1 MRILI
6 ITLCIITIST
16 LNARDKNLLR
26 LANLK
31 CENFS
36 NPAGIDNRNPR
47 FSWQIKSDARNVM
60 QSAYRILVS
69 DDEEKLLS
77 DNGNIW
83 DSRKVESDQSI
94 LVRYHGAPLEPAK
107 KYYWK
112 VMIWDASGSPS
123 GWSERASWQTGLMNP
138 SGWGEAR
145 WICYEEMP
153 ASMRLVPGVHLGGH
167 DLGHK
172 GLQRPVIPL
181 FRKEFTADKIIESAT
196 LYISG
201 LGHYEAYING
211 EKIGHSFL
219 SPGWTDYDNTILY
232 NTYDVTGEIREGVN
246 VIGAIAGNGFYN
258 INRERYRKLVIAYG
272 TPKIICRLS
281 IRYED
286 GSEANIVSGSD
297 WKTLPSPILYTSI
310 YGGEDYD
317 ARLEQAGWKSPG
329 YDDSCWKSVIIA
341 GNPGGNLVPESDYPV
356 GVNEIIEAKQII
368 RLAED
373 KFLYDFGQNASGIF
387 ELKVT
392 GEKGQVIRLLPGEL
406 ENENHEV
413 NQNATGRWHYYTY
426 TLKGEGTET
435 WRPQFTYY
443 GFRYIQV
450 EGAVPETKQ
459 ASGSLPV
466 VRDLKMLHTRNTS
479 PRNGTFHCSS
489 DLFNRIYA
497 LINWAIQSNLQS
509 VMTDCPH
516 REKLGWLEQTFLMGS
531 SVNYNFEIYHL
542 YNKLIG
548 DMRDAQT
555 GKGLIPGIAPE
566 YVLFEGGFRDS
577 PEWGSASVILPWL
590 VYRWYGDR
598 SVIEKAWPVMVRYV
612 EYLSGKAENQILK
625 HGLGDWYDL
634 GPERP
639 GNAQLTPV
647 ALTATAFYYYDLK
660 LLSEMA
666 GLLQKPTEKEH
677 YARRADE
684 VRTAFNNE
692 FFDSKNKVYS
702 TGSQTAMAMP
712 LCMGIVEP
720 QYRERVFSNLVDSV
734 IADDKA
740 LTAGDIGFHFLVQA
754 LTDGGASRLLYEMNN
769 RDDVP
774 GYGYQLKKGATA
786 LTESWQALDVVS
798 NNHLMLGHLM
808 EWFYSGIGG
817 IRQEE
822 QSVGFRNIIIR
833 PAIAGDLSSAKT
845 SFETP
850 YGMIQTDWMLTEGN
864 FRMKVTVPPNT
875 TASVYLPADI
885 NSQVYENS
893 MPTEHS
899 EDVRFIECESG
910 NAIYHIG
917 SGSYDFL
924 VFEKK

>member
-6 ITLCIITIST
+6 ITLCIISFSS
-16 LNARDKNLLR
+16 LNARDKNLLH
-26 LANLK
+26 LTNLK
-31 CENFS
+31 CENFT
-36 NPAGIDNRNPR
+36 NPIGIDSPNPR
-47 FSWQIKSDARNVM
+47 FSWQIKSDARNVT

-69 DDEEKLLS
+69 DKPEKLVS

-83 DSRKVESDQSI
+83 DSKKVKSGQSI
-94 LVRYHGAPLEPAK
+94 LVYYLGIPLEPAK

-112 VMIWDASGSPS
+112 VMMWDASDNPS
-123 GWSERASWQTGLMNP
+123 GWSERASWQMGLLNT
-138 SGWGEAR
+138 SDWGEAR

-153 ASMRLVPGVHLGGH
+153 ASMRIVPGVHLGGH
-167 DLGHK
+167 NLGHK

-181 FRKEFTADKIIESAT
+181 FRKEFTTDKVIKSAT

-201 LGHYEAYING
+201 LGHYEAYINA
-211 EKIGHSFL
+211 EKIGRSSL

-246 VIGAIAGNGFYN
+246 AIGAIVGNGFYN

-272 TPKIICRLS
+272 NPKMICILS

-286 GSEANIVSGSD
+286 GSDKNIVSGSD
-297 WKTLPSPILYTSI
+297 WKTFPSPILYSSI

-317 ARLEQAGWKSPG
+317 ARLEQEGWKSPG
-329 YDDSCWKSVIIA
+329 YDDSCWKTAVIA
-341 GNPGGNLVPESDYPV
+341 GDPGGNLVPESDYPV
-356 GVNEIIEAKQII
+356 GVKEIIEAEQII
-368 RLAED
+368 RLSED

-387 ELKVT
+387 ELNVT
-392 GEKGQVIRLLPGEL
+392 GEKGQVIKLLPGEL
-406 ENENHEV
+406 IKNNNEV

-426 TLKGEGTET
+426 TLNGDGTET

-450 EGAVPETKQ
+450 EGAVPAVKQ
-459 ASGSLPV
+459 ASGILPV
-466 VRDLKMLHTRNTS
+466 IRDLKMLHTGNTS
-479 PRNGTFHCSS
+479 PRSGTFYCSN

-509 VMTDCPH
+509 VITDCPH
-516 REKLGWLEQTFLMGS
+516 REKLGWLEQTFLMGP

-542 YNKLIG
+542 YDKLIG
-548 DMRDAQT
+548 DIRDAQT
-555 GKGLIPGIAPE
+555 GEGLIPDIAPE
-566 YVLFEGGFRDS
+566 YVLFEEGFRDS

-590 VYRWYGDR
+590 VYHWYGDM

-612 EYLSGKAENQILK
+612 EYLSAKAKNQILN

-660 LLSEMA
+660 LLSKMA
-666 GLLQKPTEKEH
+666 GLLQKTAEKER

-684 VRTAFNNE
+684 VRTAFNKK
-692 FFDSKNKVYS
+692 FFDTENKVYS
-702 TGSQTAMAMP
+702 TGSQTSMAIP

-720 QYRERVFSNLVDSV
+720 QYRERVFSNLVDS
-734 IADDKA
+734 IKANDKA

-754 LTDGGASRLLYEMNN
+754 LADGGASQLLYEMNS

-774 GYGYQLKKGATA
+774 GYGYQLRKGATA
-786 LTESWQALDVVS
+786 LTESWPALEVVS

-822 QSVGFRNIIIR
+822 QSVGFRNIIIK
-833 PAIAGDLSSAKT
+833 PAVTGDLTSAKT
-845 SFETP
+845 SFESP
-850 YGMIQTDWMLTEGN
+850 YGTIQTDWMLKEGN
-864 FRMKVTVPPNT
+864 FRMKVTIPPNT
-875 TASVYLPADI
+875 TASVYLPADT

-893 MPTEHS
+893 LPAAQS
-899 EDVRFIECESG
+899 EDIRFIKSENG
-910 NAIYHIG
+910 NAIYHTG
-917 SGSYDFL
+917 SGNYDFL